1 MHVSVVSIPVSDQD
15 RAKKF
20 YTEVL
25 GFEQLADAQMN
36 PDMRWVHLS
45 APDGGATITLVTWF
59 PSMPAGSLRG
69 LVLDVDDIDARH
81 AELTAQGYEFPDG
94 IRAEPWGRYVTV
106 EDPDG
111 NGIVLQT
118 STRNANRQ
126 RTTA

>member
-20 YTEVL
+20 YTDVL

-45 APDGGATITLVTWF
+45 APDGGASITLVNWF
-59 PSMPAGSLRG
+59 PSMPAGSLGG
-69 LVLDVDDIDARH
+69 LVLEVDDIDARH
-81 AELTAQGYEFPDG
+81 AELVAQGYEFPDG
-94 IRAEPWGRYVTV
+94 IQTQPWGRYVTV
-106 EDPDG
+106 KDPDG

-118 STRNANRQ
+118 STRKRS
-126 RTTA
+126 

>member
-1 MHVSVVSIPVSDQD
+1 MHVSIVSIPVSDQD

-25 GFEQLADAQMN
+25 GFEQLSDAVMK
-36 PDMRWVHLS
+36 PDMRWVHLA

-59 PSMPAGSLRG
+59 PTMPAGSGRG
-69 LVLDVDDIDARH
+69 LVLEIKDVDRWHTD
-81 AELTAQGYEFPDG
+81 LSAQGYAFPDG
-94 IRAEPWGRYVTV
+94 IQSEPWGRYLTV

-118 STRNANRQ
+118 SNRPGS
-126 RTTA
+126 

>member
-25 GFEQLADAQMN
+25 GFQQLADASLQ

-59 PSMPAGSLRG
+59 PTMPPGSTRG
-69 LVLDVDDIDARH
+69 LVLEIDDVDTWRAD
-81 AELTAQGYEFPDG
+81 LSAQGYDFPDG
-94 IRAEPWGRYVTV
+94 VRDEPWGRYITV

-118 STRNANRQ
+118 STRAH
-126 RTTA
+126 A

>member
-20 YTEVL
+20 YTDVL
-25 GFEQLADAQMN
+25 GFQQLADAEMK

-59 PSMPAGSLRG
+59 PTMPPGSTRG
-69 LVLDVDDIDARH
+69 LVLEIEDVDTWHTNLAAH
-81 AELTAQGYEFPDG
+81 GYDFPDG
-94 IRAEPWGRYVTV
+94 IRHEPWGRYITI

-118 STRNANRQ
+118 STRE
-126 RTTA
+126 RTT

>member
-15 RAKKF
+15 RATKF

-25 GFEQLADAQMN
+25 GFQPLADVRMN
-36 PDMRWVHLS
+36 ADMRWVQLS
-45 APDGGATITLVTWF
+45 APDGGATFTLVTWF

-69 LVLDVDDIDARH
+69 VVLEVDDIDAVH

-94 IRAEPWGRYVTV
+94 VLGKEWGRYITI

-111 NGIVLQT
+111 NGLVLQT
-118 STRNANRQ
+118 SARQ
-126 RTTA
+126 PVQA